1 MLTPNTP
8 CLIMLMQQLYIEYNF
23 TFSIFQLRY
32 WTFVLTMLL
41 RIMYFEEDQVDCRR
55 PIYAWSL
62 FLQLEKSLH
71 FCNQV
76 FEVHLYKDWQV
87 YLCSSLLPRL
97 LAHTQS
103 NGAPLPP
110 CAKSSVAKFQ
120 LEVLQPNARSSVAQI
135 CNLAFY
141 KNPLSPANLSIFV
154 QPPVIPSILHHIKVW
169 QYKV

>member
-103 NGAPLPP
+103 NGAPLP
-110 CAKSSVAKFQ
+110 
-120 LEVLQPNARSSVAQI
+120 L
-135 CNLAFY
+135 
-141 KNPLSPANLSIFV
+141 
-154 QPPVIPSILHHIKVW
+154 PPVQNHPWPNFNWRFYNPMPVLLSRKFATWPSIRTHFLLPTCLYLSSRQSFLNIASDKSMTV
-169 QYKV
+169 

>member
-1 MLTPNTP
+1 MQAIMLTQFLCNRYT
-8 CLIMLMQQLYIEYNF
+8 EYNF
-23 TFSIFQLRY
+23 NISIFQLWY
-32 WTFVLTMLL
+32 WTMLIW
-41 RIMYFEEDQVDCRR
+41 IMYFVEDQVDCRR

-62 FLQLEKSLH
+62 FLQLLKSLY
-71 FCNQV
+71 FLNQV
-76 FEVHLYKDWQV
+76 FQVHLYEDWQV
-87 YLCSSLLPRL
+87 YLCSCLLPRL

-103 NGAPLPP
+103 IGVPLPP

-154 QPPVIPSILHHIKVW
+154 QPPVIPSILHQIKVW
-169 QYKV
+169 